1 MSKLSSKKW
10 VGLVPLVTLFVSPL
24 AFAEANNVANLGD
37 IAENVTEIFPSFV
50 KLTIAL
56 CYVLGIGFAAAAI
69 MKFKQHKDNP
79 QQITLGGPVAMVAIS
94 AALMFAPAVMQSAG
108 ESVFGGDVGMYGEVG
123 SSTGYDPFDKDEK
136 PPATGG

>member
-10 VGLVPLVTLFVSPL
+10 VGLVSLVTLFSSPIV
-24 AFAEANNVANLGD
+24 FAADVANLGE
-37 IAENVTEIFPSFV
+37 IADNVTSIFPSFV
-50 KLTIAL
+50 NLTIAL

-108 ESVFGGDVGMYGEVG
+108 ESIFGGDAAMYDQVGDSRGF
-123 SSTGYDPFDKDEK
+123 DPFTGKDTAE
-136 PPATGG
+136 PDPSL